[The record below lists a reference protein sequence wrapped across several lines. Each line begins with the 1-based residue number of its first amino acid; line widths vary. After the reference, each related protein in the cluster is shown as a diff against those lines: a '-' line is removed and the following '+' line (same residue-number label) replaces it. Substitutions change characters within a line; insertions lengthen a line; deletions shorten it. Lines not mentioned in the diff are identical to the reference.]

1 MEGMSAVVP
10 IEHETLGRRVYLDLR
25 NMLVSGYFEPGERL
39 TLRKLAAALGTS
51 AMPVRD
57 ALNQLM
63 VEQAIELLPSR
74 SFRVPIMSR
83 TRFTEIRDI
92 RIRLEGMAVEAA
104 ARKITE
110 DELKKIEKISA
121 AFNAECEL
129 QDPDPSKLI
138 VHNKDFHFSIYCA
151 AQMPVLLPIIEGLWS
166 QIGPVLNL
174 DVRRGSSRINNKVPS
189 EHHQALIEALRKGD
203 SDMARAALEADLN
216 GAAEHILNQN
226 KLPD

>member
-1 MEGMSAVVP
+1 MDGLSAVVP

-25 NMLVSGYFEPGERL
+25 NMLVSGYFEPGEKL

-51 AMPVRD
+51 PMPVRD

-74 SFRVPIMSR
+74 SFRVPIMNRSR
-83 TRFTEIRDI
+83 FIEIRDI
-92 RIRLEGMAVEAA
+92 RIRLEGMAVESA
-104 ARKITE
+104 ARQITGS
-110 DELKKIEKISA
+110 ELKNIEEISA

-129 QDPDPSKLI
+129 KDPDPSKLI
-138 VHNKDFHFSIYCA
+138 VHNKDFHFAVYRA
-151 AQMPVLLPIIEGLWS
+151 ARKPVLLPIIEGLWS

-189 EHHQALIEALRKGD
+189 EHHQALIEALRRSD
-203 SDMARAALEADLN
+203 PDMARIALEADLN

-226 KLPD
+226 KLPN

>member
-1 MEGMSAVVP
+1 MSGMSAVVP

-25 NMLVSGYFEPGERL
+25 DMLVSGYFEPGEKL

-51 AMPVRD
+51 PMPVRD

-83 TRFTEIRDI
+83 SRFLEIRDI
-92 RIRLEGMAVEAA
+92 RIRLEGMAVESA
-104 ARKITE
+104 ARHITSS
-110 DELKKIEKISA
+110 ELKTIEMHSTK
-121 AFNAECEL
+121 FNIECEL
-129 QDPDPSKLI
+129 ADPDPSKLI
-138 VHNKDFHFSIYCA
+138 VHNKGFHFAIYRA
-151 AQMPVLLPIIEGLWS
+151 ARKPVLFPIIEGLWS

-189 EHHQALIEALRKGD
+189 EHHEALIDALRDGNPDK
-203 SDMARAALEADLN
+203 ARAALEADLN
-216 GAAEHILNQN
+216 GAAQHILDQN
-226 KLPD
+226 KLPN